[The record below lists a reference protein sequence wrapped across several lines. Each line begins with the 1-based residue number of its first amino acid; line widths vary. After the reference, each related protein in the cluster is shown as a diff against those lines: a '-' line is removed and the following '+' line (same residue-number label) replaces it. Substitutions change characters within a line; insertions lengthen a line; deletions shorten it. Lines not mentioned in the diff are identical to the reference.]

1 MSRKYLE
8 DIIPKEE
15 IFGYHDESD
24 ERHAYWCEQE
34 KIYGFCDMETWD
46 LDVAFAQLIYER
58 LMMYKEIG
66 GKVID
71 LTFYKFEYNGKQ
83 YTELELID
91 IMIEDCK
98 LAMKYGIK
106 IEHSDIMEEVYEILK
121 LCHKTLWW

>member
-1 MSRKYLE
+1 MHRKYLE
-8 DIIPKEE
+8 DIMPKEE
-15 IFGYHDESD
+15 ILGYHDASD
-24 ERHAYWCEQE
+24 KLHECWCKQE
-34 KIYGFCDMETWD
+34 EEYGFNDIETWD

-66 GKVID
+66 GKVVD
-71 LTFYKFEYNGKQ
+71 LTFYKFEYNEKQ

-98 LAMKYGIK
+98 LAMKSRIK